1 LKHEHGHGHLHP
13 RRKEVINRLSRA
25 IGQLEGVKRMVE
37 DDADCS
43 DVLIQLSAVR
53 SALNNTGRI
62 ILDDHMQHCL
72 FHAFAEND
80 LAELE
85 RLSDAISKF
94 LK

>member
-1 LKHEHGHGHLHP
+1 
-13 RRKEVINRLSRA
+13 
-25 IGQLEGVKRMVE
+25 MVE

-72 FHAFAEND
+72 RRALAENN

-85 RLSDAISKF
+85 KLSDAIAKF